1 MPIVL
6 YRVDERL
13 LHGQVVVGWGSRLH
27 PARYVIADDELAGSD
42 WEQELYQLTLGED
55 AEAEFATITEAR
67 TRLDEW
73 RQDPVRTVLLTRRLA
88 SMVELAEGG
97 ALEGEEVNLGGIHHA
112 PGRTAVRS
120 YLHLGEGERDDLRRL
135 AELGVHVMGR
145 ELPDSTRV
153 GLDALLNS

>member
-27 PARYVIADDELAGSD
+27 PARYVVADDELAHSD

-55 AEAEFATITEAR
+55 AEAEFATIAEAR
-67 TRLDEW
+67 GRLDEW
-73 RQDPVRTVLLTRRLA
+73 RRDPVRTVLLTRRLA
-88 SMVELAEGG
+88 GMVELAEGG
-97 ALEGEEVNLGGIHHA
+97 GLEGEEVNLGGIHHA

-120 YLHLGEGERDDLRRL
+120 YLHLGEAERDDLRRL
-135 AELGVHVMGR
+135 AELGVRVMGR

-153 GLDALLNS
+153 GLDALLSS

>member
-27 PARYVIADDELAGSD
+27 PARYVVADDELAHSD

-55 AEAEFATITEAR
+55 AEAEFATIAEAR
-67 TRLDEW
+67 GRLDEW

-88 SMVELAEGG
+88 GMVELAEGG

-120 YLHLGEGERDDLRRL
+120 YLHLGEAERDDLRRL
-135 AELGVHVMGR
+135 AELGVRVIGR

-153 GLDALLNS
+153 GLETLLSS